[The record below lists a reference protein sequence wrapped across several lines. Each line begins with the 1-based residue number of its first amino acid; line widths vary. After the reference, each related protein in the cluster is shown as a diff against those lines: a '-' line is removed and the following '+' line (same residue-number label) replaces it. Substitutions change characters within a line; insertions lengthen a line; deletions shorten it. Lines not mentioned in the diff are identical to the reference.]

1 MAPSLRFERPA
12 SNARNPKAHR
22 YDVFGPKI
30 KREISIFGQS
40 ALLLWTTLEADPDV
54 DAYCERPLVIP
65 ETSRAVDFWVRRK
78 GSDCFVI
85 LLKQSELEED
95 GSRSL
100 PAKVQTWIDASR
112 TAVVLVNPGE
122 LMPRKVLL
130 ENWGSII
137 RDLSAFSRYVP
148 VKLTEEVRKAMQ
160 DTISLGQ
167 IERDFED
174 QDPVLARVALFSLLH
189 QGLVLCPQLE
199 HAPLSSSMM
208 FAPA

>member
-1 MAPSLRFERPA
+1 MAQSLRFERPA
-12 SNARNPKAHR
+12 SNARNSKARR

-30 KREISIFGQS
+30 NRAISIFGQP
-40 ALLLWTTLEADPDV
+40 ALLLWTMLEADPGV

-65 ETSRAVDFWVRRK
+65 ETSRAVDFWVRRE
-78 GSDCFVI
+78 GSDGFVI

-100 PAKVQTWIDASR
+100 PPKVQSWIDASR
-112 TAVVLVNPGE
+112 TAVILVDPAE

-137 RDLSAFSRYVP
+137 RDLSAFFRYVP
-148 VKLTEEVRKAMQ
+148 VKLTEEVRKATQ

-167 IERDFED
+167 IEQDFED

-189 QGLVLCPQLE
+189 RGLVLCPELE

-208 FAPA
+208 FASA